1 MRTNTDTQAV
11 QYCDTIAGRREPR
24 RSVSV
29 RHSVCAP
36 CDMNALS
43 DRRAVSGRPAL
54 NADMNRV
61 LYSCWKK
68 RRRRWKEQLWWKPSH
83 VAEVFLCQR
92 RWGGWR
98 RKNEEEEWGMGCSA
112 SRPCIIE
119 KGWGCWG
126 VERTRGWVGMER
138 FAGGGSMRRRFN

>member
-68 RRRRWKEQLWWKPSH
+68 
-83 VAEVFLCQR
+83 
-92 RWGGWR
+92 
-98 RKNEEEEWGMGCSA
+98 EETALKRAAVMETIPCS
-112 SRPCIIE
+112 
-119 KGWGCWG
+119 
-126 VERTRGWVGMER
+126 
-138 FAGGGSMRRRFN
+138 